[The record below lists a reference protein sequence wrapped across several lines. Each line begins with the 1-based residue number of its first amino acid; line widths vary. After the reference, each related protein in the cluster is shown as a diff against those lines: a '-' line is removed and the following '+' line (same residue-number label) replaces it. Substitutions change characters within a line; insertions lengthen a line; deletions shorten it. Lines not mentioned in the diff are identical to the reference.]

1 MATTD
6 RQNRLL
12 IAEDWRKIYTAFQQA
27 DFKSYDFE
35 TIRRTMV
42 AYLRENY
49 PDDFND
55 YIESSE
61 YVALL
66 DLIAYISQSLSFR
79 VDLNARENFLETA
92 ERRNSVLRLARLI
105 NYNAK
110 RNTPATGLLKFTS
123 VATTENVVDS
133 AGTDLANVTVVWND
147 GTNTNYR
154 EQFINIL
161 NAANTSG
168 QTFGKPQESD
178 TIGGIKTEIY
188 TSNSNNTDL
197 PIFAF
202 RRPISGIDRSFEI
215 VPATIT
221 DSENIYEKTPIPGG
235 GFTYVYRTDG
245 AGDTSNNTGF
255 FALFKQGGMANTEF
269 DVVDT
274 TTNFVQS
281 INVNNINNSDVWLY
295 SLDDF
300 GQLEKIWDKV
310 PTTVGNNAIYNSLA
324 KNKRDVYNVVTKNN
338 DAIDLV
344 FGDGNFS
351 NLPSGRFRVYYRVSD
366 NARYSVQPGDM
377 NGITFSLGY
386 TDKNGGAQ
394 TLTVTASLQQSVYNA
409 TATESSDSIKEK
421 APQAYYSQN
430 RMITAEDYNVV
441 PLSAS
446 QDIIKVKS
454 VNRSASG
461 ISRAKEIVD
470 PTGAYSNV
478 SVFADD
484 GILYREE
491 TTPTFTFTFSNQNE
505 ILSTINNSVEAKL
518 KDSTANQ
525 FFYLKYGTKDLSTLT
540 ASWVSTT
547 TGTNTNT
554 GYFNA
559 SGPLAIGEYATSNL
573 KYAKVGALVKF
584 TSPDT
589 REFLNGKLVTAGTDN
604 AEDRAWVKISA
615 VEGDGSNQ
623 GEGNLESGV
632 GPVTLNNIIP
642 ANAVASSVFPVFT
655 TTFTT
660 ALKNDLIE
668 RISAYEEFG
677 LRYNEETSEW
687 SVITSANLSSE
698 NVFSLVN
705 AGDTT
710 ATNLDQ
716 SWYFK
721 FTNDG
726 NTYTV
731 TYRSLA
737 YVFESEKQNK
747 FHFDKSEKMYDYTTG
762 RAVKDFITVL
772 KNNTIPASGLGIG
785 YPINWQVVDTV
796 EESDGY
802 QDNRKVKVGFFDQDD
817 DGVVDNPDIF
827 DIIVDPDTSPTTKFV
842 FFEKYNS
849 YNNIERF
856 RPYAATNFVVSK
868 NETDITLPGSYTN
881 GQLFYFYDESENVIK
896 KYDST
901 TVTLTTTTDY
911 IARRGRSAINFQ
923 YKHHAGQDTRIDP
936 SVSNIIDI
944 FMLERSYDDRF
955 RTWLRKGG
963 TKPTAST
970 SDQLRISYSG
980 FLNPLKG
987 LSDQIVYHPVKYKI
1001 LFGSKADEEFQATF
1015 KVVKNTGSNVT
1026 NAIIKTR
1033 VIQAINEFFA
1043 LDNFD
1048 FGDTFYFTELAAY
1061 VHQQLAPDLLT
1072 VVIVPN
1078 QCGQGF
1084 GSLFQISGASDEIFI
1099 SGATVDDVSII
1110 DALGAN
1116 QLEAS
1121 GTVVTSTTTTTS
1133 SGRSTSAVS
1142 SVTSSTSG
1150 TGYSSGSSSSGSSSS
1165 GSSSS
1170 GSSSSGSGSS
1180 GSGY

>member
-12 IAEDWRKIYTAFQQA
+12 VAEDWRKIYTSFQQA

-66 DLIAYISQSLSFR
+66 DLIAYLAQSLSFR

-110 RNTPATGLLKFTS
+110 RNIPATGLLKFAS
-123 VATTENVVDS
+123 VATTENVTDS
-133 AGTDLANVTVVWND
+133 SGTNLANTTVVWND
-147 GTNTNYR
+147 GTNANYR

-161 NAANTSG
+161 NAANASG
-168 QTFGKPQESD
+168 QTFGKPAESD
-178 TIGGIKTEIY
+178 TIGGIKTDIY
-188 TSNSNNTDL
+188 NSSSNNTDL
-197 PIFAF
+197 PIFTF
-202 RRPISGIDRSFEI
+202 RRAVSGVDRTFEI
-215 VPATIT
+215 VPATIQN
-221 DSENIYEKTPIPGG
+221 SESIYERTPLPGG
-235 GFTYVYRTDG
+235 GFSYVYRTDG

-255 FALFKQGGMANTEF
+255 FALFKQGSMANTEF
-269 DVVDT
+269 NIANPS
-274 TTNFVQS
+274 TNFVQAL
-281 INVNNINNSDVWLY
+281 NVNNINNSDVWLY
-295 SLDDF
+295 ELDDF
-300 GQLEKIWDKV
+300 GQIENLWDKV

-324 KNKRDVYNVVTKNN
+324 TDRRNIYNVVTKNN
-338 DAIDLV
+338 DAVDLV

-351 NLPSGRFRVYYRVSD
+351 NIPSGAFRAYYRQSD
-366 NARYSVQPGDM
+366 NATYSVQPADM
-377 NGITFSLGY
+377 TGITFALGY
-386 TDKNGGAQ
+386 TDKNGAPQ
-394 TLTVTASLQQSVYNA
+394 TLTVSASLQQSIYNA
-409 TATESSDSIKEK
+409 AATESSDSIKQK

-446 QDIIKVKS
+446 QEIIKVRS
-454 VNRSASG
+454 VNRTASG
-461 ISRAKEIVD
+461 ISRAKEIID

-478 SVFADD
+478 SVFAED
-484 GILYREE
+484 GVLYREE
-491 TTPTFTFTFSNQNE
+491 TEPAFTFTFNNNNE
-505 ILSTINNSVEAKL
+505 ILSTINNSVETKL
-518 KDSTANQ
+518 KEATARQ
-525 FFYLKYGTKDLSTLT
+525 FFYLKYGTKDLSSLS

-559 SGPLAIGEYATSNL
+559 GGPLAVGEFSTSNL
-573 KYAKVGALVKF
+573 KYAKVGSLVKF

-604 AEDRAWVKISA
+604 AQDRAWVKISA
-615 VEGDGSNQ
+615 VVGDGSNN
-623 GEGNLESGV
+623 GEGNLESGL
-632 GPVTLNNIIP
+632 GPITLNDIIP
-642 ANAVASSVFPVFT
+642 ANAVLNAVFPVFT

-660 ALKNDLIE
+660 ALKDDLID
-668 RISAYEEFG
+668 RINAYEEFG
-677 LRYNEETSEW
+677 LRFNEETGAW
-687 SVITSANLSSE
+687 SVITSANLSASS
-698 NVFSLVN
+698 VFSLTN

-716 SWYFK
+716 SWFFK

-737 YVFESEKQNK
+737 YLFESEGQNK
-747 FHFDKSEKMYDYTTG
+747 FHYDKTEKVYDYATG
-762 RAVKDFITVL
+762 TSVKDRVKVL
-772 KNNTIPASGLGIG
+772 KNNTVPSTGLGIG
-785 YPINWQVVDTV
+785 YPINWQIVDTV
-796 EESDGY
+796 EEADGY
-802 QDNRKVKVGFFDQDD
+802 QDNRKVQVGFFDGDD

-827 DIIVDPDTSPTTKFV
+827 DIIVDPETSPATKFV
-842 FFEKYNS
+842 FFEKYLS

-856 RPYAATNFVVSK
+856 RPYASTNFVVTQ
-868 NETDITLPGSYTN
+868 NETDITLPGSYAN
-881 GQLFYFYDESENVIK
+881 GQLFYFYDSAENVIK
-896 KYDST
+896 KYDSST
-901 TVTLTTTTDY
+901 ITLSTTTDY
-911 IARRGRSAINFQ
+911 RARRGRSNINFQ

-936 SVSNIIDI
+936 SVSNIVDI
-944 FMLERSYDDRF
+944 YMLERSYDARF
-955 RTWLRKGG
+955 RTWLKDGG
-963 TKPTAST
+963 TKPSAST

-1001 LFGSKADEEFQATF
+1001 LFGSKADSEFQATF
-1015 KVVKNTGSNVT
+1015 KVVKNTATNVT
-1026 NAIIKTR
+1026 NAVIQTR

-1061 VHQQLAPDLLT
+1061 VHQQLAPDLLS

-1078 QCGQGF
+1078 QSGQSF
-1084 GSLFQISGASDEIFI
+1084 GSLFQVSGADDEIFI

-1110 DALGAN
+1110 DAISAN
-1116 QLEAS
+1116 QLAAS
-1121 GTVVTSTTTTTS
+1121 GTVVTSTTDTTS
-1133 SGRSTSAVS
+1133 STRSTSAVS
-1142 SVTSSTSG
+1142 SVTSSSAG
-1150 TGYSSGSSSSGSSSS
+1150 SGSSSSS
-1165 GSSSS
+1165 
-1170 GSSSSGSGSS
+1170 SGSS

>member
-12 IAEDWRKIYTAFQQA
+12 VAEDWRKIYTAFQQA

-66 DLIAYISQSLSFR
+66 DLIAYIAQSLSFR

-110 RNTPATGLLKFTS
+110 RNLPATGLLKFDS
-123 VATTENVVDS
+123 VATTENVTDS
-133 AGTDLANVTVVWND
+133 SGTNLANTTVVWND
-147 GTNTNYR
+147 GTNANYR

-168 QTFGKPQESD
+168 QVFGKPGESD
-178 TIGGIKTEIY
+178 TIGGIQTEVY
-188 TSNSNNTDL
+188 TTNSNNTDL
-197 PIFAF
+197 PIFSF
-202 RRPISGIDRSFEI
+202 RRAVSGVDRTFEI
-215 VPATIT
+215 VPSSIQ
-221 DSENIYEKTPIPGG
+221 DSESIYESDPIPGG
-235 GFTYVYRTDG
+235 GFSYLYRSDG

-255 FALFKQGGMANTEF
+255 FSLFKQGTIANVEF
-269 DVVDT
+269 NVDNP
-274 TTNFVQS
+274 TTNFVQA

-295 SLDDF
+295 ELDDF
-300 GQLEKIWDKV
+300 GQIEKLWDKV
-310 PTTVGNNAIYNSLA
+310 PATAGNNAIYNSLA
-324 KNKRDVYNVVTKNN
+324 NDKRNTYNVVTKNN
-338 DAIDLV
+338 DAVDLV

-351 NLPSGRFRVYYRVSD
+351 NIPSGTFRAYYRTSD
-366 NARYSVQPGDM
+366 NSNYSVQPADM
-377 NGITFSLGY
+377 DGITFSLDY
-386 TDKNGGAQ
+386 NDKNGAPQ
-394 TLTVTASLQQSVYNA
+394 TLTISASLQQSIYNA
-409 TATESSDSIKEK
+409 AGSESSESIKEK

-446 QDIIKVKS
+446 QEIIKVKA
-454 VNRSASG
+454 VNRTASG

-478 SVFADD
+478 SVFAED

-491 TTPTFTFTFSNQNE
+491 TAPTFTFTFNNNNE
-505 ILSTINNSVEAKL
+505 ILNTINNDIEGKL
-518 KDSTANQ
+518 KDATARQ
-525 FFYLKYGTKDLSTLT
+525 FFYLKYGTKDLSALS

-559 SGPLAIGEYATSNL
+559 GGPLALGDYATSNL

-604 AEDRAWVKISA
+604 AEDRVWAKISA
-615 VEGDGSNQ
+615 VEGDGANF
-623 GEGNLESGV
+623 GDGNLESGV
-632 GPVTLNNIIP
+632 GPVTLNNVIP
-642 ANAVASSVFPVFT
+642 ANSVASAIFPLFT
-655 TTFTT
+655 TSFTT
-660 ALKNDLIE
+660 ALKNDLID
-668 RISAYEEFG
+668 RINAFEEFG
-677 LRYNEETSEW
+677 IRFNEESGEW
-687 SVITSANLSSE
+687 VVITGANLSAS
-698 NVFSLVN
+698 NTFALTN
-705 AGDTT
+705 AGDSTS
-710 ATNLDQ
+710 TNLDA
-716 SWYFK
+716 SWFFK

-731 TYRSLA
+731 AYRSLA
-737 YVFESEKQNK
+737 YIFESEGQNK
-747 FHFDKSEKMYDYTTG
+747 FHYDKSEKIYDYTTG
-762 RAVKDFITVL
+762 QSVKDSIKVL
-772 KNNTIPASGLGIG
+772 KNNTIVSTGLGIG
-785 YPINWQVVDTV
+785 YPINWQIVDTI

-802 QDNRKVKVGFFDQDD
+802 QDNRKVQVGFFDTDD

-827 DIIVDPDTSPTTKFV
+827 DIIVEPDTSPSTKFV

-856 RPYAATNFVVSK
+856 RPYASTNFVVTK
-868 NETDITLPGSYTN
+868 NETDITLPGSYEN
-881 GQLFYFYDESENVIK
+881 GQLFYFYDSAENVIK
-896 KYDST
+896 KYDSS
-901 TVTLTTTTDY
+901 TVTLSTSTDY
-911 IARRGRSAINFQ
+911 IARKGRGSINFQ
-923 YKHHAGQDTRIDP
+923 YKHNAGQDTRIDP
-936 SVSNIIDI
+936 SVSNIVDI
-944 FMLERSYDDRF
+944 FMLERSYDSRF
-955 RTWLRKGG
+955 RTWLKDGG
-963 TKPTAST
+963 TKPSAST

-980 FLNPLKG
+980 FLNPLKS

-1001 LFGSKADEEFQATF
+1001 LFGSKADSEFQATF
-1015 KVVKNTGSNVT
+1015 KVVKNTATNVT
-1026 NAIIKTR
+1026 NAVIQTR

-1043 LDNFD
+1043 LDNFN
-1048 FGDTFYFTELAAY
+1048 FGDTFFFTELAAY
-1061 VHQQLAPDLLT
+1061 IHQQLAPDLLS

-1078 QCGQGF
+1078 QSGQSF
-1084 GSLFQISGASDEIFI
+1084 GSLFQISGADDEIFI

-1110 DALGAN
+1110 DAISAN
-1116 QLEAS
+1116 QLAAS
-1121 GTVVTSTTTTTS
+1121 GTVVTSTTDTTS
-1133 SGRSTSAVS
+1133 STRSTSAVS

-1150 TGYSSGSSSSGSSSS
+1150 GGYSTGTSSSSGGSSSS
-1165 GSSSS
+1165 
-1170 GSSSSGSGSS
+1170 SGSS